1 MVAAAVLVAGCSA
14 QEPQA
19 AGQSPSSVTT
29 KRTQSFE
36 TRLTVEDQSFRF
48 VGPNDEKAY
57 GQSEYSGTAKFLGE
71 TFEAELL
78 AASDYTGGSGTIE
91 GFVTLQSPSGDIGM
105 RLSGT
110 TRGNSDDPG
119 ATFTGETEVI
129 GGTREYANLA
139 GRGSFTGQRDGPPGS
154 PVSVQVSLELINVR

>member
-1 MVAAAVLVAGCSA
+1 MVAAALMVAGCGA
-14 QEPQA
+14 QEPRA
-19 AGQSPSSVTT
+19 AEQSPSSVTT

-36 TRLTVEDQSFRF
+36 TKLTVEDQSFRF

-57 GQSEYSGTAKFLGE
+57 GLSEYSGMAEFLDE

-78 AASDYTGGSGTIE
+78 AASDYTGGNGTIE

-110 TRGNSDDPG
+110 TLGNPDDPG

-129 GGTREYANLA
+129 GGTGEYANLA
-139 GRGSFTGQRDGPPGS
+139 GRGDFTGQRDGPPGS
-154 PVSVQVSLELINVR
+154 PVSVDVSLELINLR